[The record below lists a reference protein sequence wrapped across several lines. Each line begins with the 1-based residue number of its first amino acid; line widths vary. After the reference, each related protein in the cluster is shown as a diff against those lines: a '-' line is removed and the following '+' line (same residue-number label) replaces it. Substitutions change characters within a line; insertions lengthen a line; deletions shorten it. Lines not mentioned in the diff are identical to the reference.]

1 VVQADNPRSS
11 NVQSPVRGA
20 SSRTLRKLRAENSA
34 AAALDGMESLTTA
47 VRESIC
53 SGRAAQAR
61 QSAAMQ
67 LQTGAAE
74 HVELRRIALE
84 ERRLRLE
91 KLQAAKAV
99 ALGRM
104 NVLKDIYAVT
114 IDPAILEQIGAV
126 GTPGSGDQSG
136 ETPRE

>member
-1 VVQADNPRSS
+1 MVQADNPRSS

-20 SSRTLRKLRAENSA
+20 SSRTLRKLRAETSA
-34 AAALDGMESLTTA
+34 AAALDGMETLTNA

-53 SGRAAQAR
+53 SERAAQAR

-74 HVELRRIALE
+74 HVELWRIALE

-91 KLQAAKAV
+91 ELQAANAV

-104 NVLKDIYAVT
+104 NVLKDI
-114 IDPAILEQIGAV
+114 
-126 GTPGSGDQSG
+126 
-136 ETPRE
+136 